1 MLCEQ
6 EAAGCRVILRPERL
20 ADLRSAPMFGPHP
33 LHIPCRGPLS
43 VWRCPMPALNWFYAT
58 TAVLLLCGIAIVTPF
73 LLGMV
78 SA

>member
-1 MLCEQ
+1 
-6 EAAGCRVILRPERL
+6 
-20 ADLRSAPMFGPHP
+20 
-33 LHIPCRGPLS
+33 
-43 VWRCPMPALNWFYAT
+43 MPALNWFYAT